1 MFGFIKKLLGGIAA
15 FFGGIFRS
23 KKSEENEAGAA
34 LPRKKSGGYYMEID
48 ESKDTKPDAEKNQK
62 KPESVKALAS
72 EGVQKIQSATAE
84 LSELPKAALATI
96 AAPSSDDKSDDKK
109 DSSKPQE
116 SSKSVAA
123 ASKKTSRKASKPQE
137 TSESKEAQR
146 PPVELIQTAEG
157 VEAVPAEKP
166 ATPINGKVQ
175 SQPDTT
181 FAPKYLNP
189 ISSSNSRRRPG
200 PSMSNFM
207 DMARQVKK

>member
-15 FFGGIFRS
+15 FFGGIFAS
-23 KKSEENEAGAA
+23 KKSEGNEAGAA
-34 LPRKKSGGYYMEID
+34 LPPKKSGKYYMELD
-48 ESKDTKPDAEKNQK
+48 ESKDAKPAAQENQK
-62 KPESVKALAS
+62 KPESVKAQTSESKKPEPAKAS
-72 EGVQKIQSATAE
+72 ASA
-84 LSELPKAALATI
+84 S
-96 AAPSSDDKSDDKK
+96 KSASNGQK
-109 DSSKPQE
+109 DSSKPQATPE
-116 SSKSVAA
+116 LVGAASKNSSKS
-123 ASKKTSRKASKPQE
+123 KE
-137 TSESKEAQR
+137 TSEAKEIAQR

-157 VEAVPAEKP
+157 VEAVVAEKP
-166 ATPINGKVQ
+166 AAPINGKVQ

>member
-15 FFGGIFRS
+15 FFGGIFAS
-23 KKSEENEAGAA
+23 KKSDGNEAGAA
-34 LPRKKSGGYYMEID
+34 LPPKKSGKYYMELD
-48 ESKDTKPDAEKNQK
+48 ESKDAKPAAQENQK
-62 KPESVKALAS
+62 KPESVKAQTSESKKPEPAKAS
-72 EGVQKIQSATAE
+72 GSA
-84 LSELPKAALATI
+84 S
-96 AAPSSDDKSDDKK
+96 KSASNGQK

-116 SSKSVAA
+116 TPELVGAASKNSSKSKEV
-123 ASKKTSRKASKPQE
+123 
-137 TSESKEAQR
+137 SEPKEIAQR
-146 PPVELIQTAEG
+146 PQVELIQTAEG
-157 VEAVPAEKP
+157 VEAVVAEKP
-166 ATPINGKVQ
+166 AAPINGKVQ